1 MKKRYVISLLLDMLL
16 TMTSCFKRDSLEDVD
31 IYTTVYP
38 IEFVTDY
45 LYGYNSRVS
54 SIYPA
59 EVDLDKYALTE
70 KQINKYSKGAIFVYN
85 GLTNEKSI
93 ARDLLN
99 SNNDLKIIDVSQGLD
114 YVNSTV
120 ELWMNPGDFL
130 MLSYNIKN
138 GLEEY
143 INNNSII
150 EEIEKNYESLKVLIS
165 TYDAELEMI
174 PDNTDDKTIVI
185 ANSSL
190 NFLSKYGFDVI
201 DIDTSKAE
209 VSSTIKTKVEKLIKA
224 KTLKYIYMLDTDIES
239 DVVKDFVKKG
249 AKVKILRSMT
259 VKTEEDLK
267 NGVTYKNMMRDNIDA
282 IKEEVYSN

>member
-1 MKKRYVISLLLDMLL
+1 MKKRYVVSLLLVMLL

-59 EVDLDKYALTE
+59 EVDLDQYSLTE
-70 KQINKYSKGAIFVYN
+70 KQIKKYSKGAIFVYN
-85 GLTNEKSI
+85 GLTTEKSI

-99 SNNDLKIIDVSQGLD
+99 SNNNLKIIDVSQGLEFD
-114 YVNSTV
+114 NSTV
-120 ELWMNPGDFL
+120 ELWMNPSDFL
-130 MLSYNIKN
+130 MLSYNIKT

-150 EEIEKNYESLKVLIS
+150 EEIEKNYEGLKVLIS
-165 TYDAELEMI
+165 TFDAELEMI
-174 PDNTDDKTIVI
+174 PDNADDSTIVI

-201 DIDTSKAE
+201 DIDTSRE
-209 VSSTIKTKVEKLIKA
+209 EISSTTKTKVEKLIKA
-224 KTLKYIYMLDTDIES
+224 KTVKYIYMLDTDVETDI
-239 DVVKDFVKKG
+239 VKDLVKKG
-249 AKVKILRSMT
+249 AKVKVLRSMT
-259 VKTEEDLK
+259 VKTENDLK
-267 NGVTYKNMMRDNIDA
+267 NNVTYKNMMRDNIDA
-282 IKEEVYSN
+282 IKEEVYGN